1 MAHTTVALN
10 LGQTLDVKRDVTAQ
24 IAFYHDVVFVDVVTD
39 LSFFISSQILD
50 AGIRVNSGTG
60 ENLVGSGLTNTINI
74 SQTNLDPLLARQI
87 IITRPLRLMTL
98 HFSQMG
104 FTEGFT
110 FMMLTSFITQGA
122 YLERQVI
129 RALVRS

>member
-1 MAHTTVALN
+1 MKKILVINPGSTSA
-10 LGQTLDVKRDVTAQ
+10 K

-60 ENLVGSGLTNTINI
+60 ENLVGSGLANAVNI

-87 IITRPLRLMTL
+87 NTSNTCHKAPPLVTSHVLVGACAGNLRTWPPSVLGTV
-98 HFSQMG
+98 SRV
-104 FTEGFT
+104 
-110 FMMLTSFITQGA
+110 LTPD
-122 YLERQVI
+122 L
-129 RALVRS
+129 

>member
-1 MAHTTVALN
+1 MAYTTVALD

-24 IAFYHDVVFVDVVTD
+24 VAFHHDVVFVDVVTG
-39 LSFFISSQILD
+39 LGCFVSSQILD

-87 IITRPLRLMTL
+87 N
-98 HFSQMG
+98 
-104 FTEGFT
+104 
-110 FMMLTSFITQGA
+110 TSNTCHKA
-122 YLERQVI
+122 PP
-129 RALVRS
+129 

>member
-1 MAHTTVALN
+1 MAHTTVALD

-60 ENLVGSGLTNTINI
+60 ENLVGSGLTNTC
-74 SQTNLDPLLARQI
+74 LLY
-87 IITRPLRLMTL
+87 
-98 HFSQMG
+98 
-104 FTEGFT
+104 
-110 FMMLTSFITQGA
+110 TS
-122 YLERQVI
+122 RCV
-129 RALVRS
+129 

>member
-24 IAFYHDVVFVDVVTD
+24 VAFHHDVVFVDVVTD
-39 LSFFISSQILD
+39 LGLFISGQILD

-60 ENLVGSGLTNTINI
+60 ENLVGSGLTDTLNI

-87 IITRPLRLMTL
+87 NTSNTCHKAPPLV
-98 HFSQMG
+98 
-104 FTEGFT
+104 
-110 FMMLTSFITQGA
+110 TSHVLVGA
-122 YLERQVI
+122 CAGNLRTWPPSVLGTVSAECS
-129 RALVRS
+129 ADL